1 MSTSPLSGQLPQPGQ
16 IFLDHVAWMVRDI
29 AAASAVF
36 ERLGFPLT
44 PYSVHGDR
52 DPATGAL
59 KPVGTANRLAMLSKG
74 YIEILTTVDGV
85 DSPDTRHFHSSVGH
99 HTGVHLLAFTVADP
113 ATETKRI
120 TAGGMAMRPVVNL
133 RRTIEAEN
141 GSPAEVAFT
150 VVRAEFAQFPE
161 ARMQLLAHHT
171 PEHMWQR
178 RYLPTDSAIEGLA
191 GAAILTADPAE
202 TAARFAQF
210 VGRPIEPGTS
220 PLTIRLDRGVLQF
233 VDARSA
239 AEQFGRINEPPAPA
253 VAAITLTTRDLDRTR
268 DFLLRQGLHPG
279 AIDPSHLLID
289 QSEALGAHLIIVP
302 R

>member
-1 MSTSPLSGQLPQPGQ
+1 MLGIGCLPNMLARCLKQRYRLHSGCSLSSSPGQTAAWPDEIHPSRSVFPVSTSPLSGQLPQPGQ

-120 TAGGMAMRPVVNL
+120 KARGMA
-133 RRTIEAEN
+133 
-141 GSPAEVAFT
+141 
-150 VVRAEFAQFPE
+150 
-161 ARMQLLAHHT
+161 
-171 PEHMWQR
+171 
-178 RYLPTDSAIEGLA
+178 
-191 GAAILTADPAE
+191 
-202 TAARFAQF
+202 
-210 VGRPIEPGTS
+210 
-220 PLTIRLDRGVLQF
+220 DRH
-233 VDARSA
+233 A
-239 AEQFGRINEPPAPA
+239 
-253 VAAITLTTRDLDRTR
+253 
-268 DFLLRQGLHPG
+268 
-279 AIDPSHLLID
+279 
-289 QSEALGAHLIIVP
+289 
-302 R
+302 